1 MAKYK
6 AIDNHA
12 GGTTLTGEG
21 IELMRLL
28 QIKSGFRFEDMGMRL
43 SGKLP
48 KMSTILRRQYG
59 LKGNRDSLRK
69 QLDQMIE
76 DCKKRCDQQNAEVE
90 ARQAVAEGQVH

>member
-1 MAKYK
+1 MTQK
-6 AIDNHA
+6 AIENHA
-12 GGTTLTGEG
+12 GGTSLTGEG
-21 IELMRLL
+21 IELFRLL
-28 QIKSGFRFEDMGMRL
+28 QIRSGFRLEDAGMRL

-76 DCKKRCDQQNAEVE
+76 DCQQRCAQQNAQAE
-90 ARQAVAEGQVH
+90 AEEAQAEGNVH